1 MHTYDIWSA
10 EIDYRANRVRTG
22 VGRNRHRVRFF
33 SAHRPEADG
42 DLGTDLGTDLAL
54 REVR

>member
-10 EIDYRANRVRTG
+10 EIEYRANRVRTG

-33 SAHRPEADG
+33 SAHRPPVDG
-42 DLGTDLGTDLAL
+42 EPGTGLAP